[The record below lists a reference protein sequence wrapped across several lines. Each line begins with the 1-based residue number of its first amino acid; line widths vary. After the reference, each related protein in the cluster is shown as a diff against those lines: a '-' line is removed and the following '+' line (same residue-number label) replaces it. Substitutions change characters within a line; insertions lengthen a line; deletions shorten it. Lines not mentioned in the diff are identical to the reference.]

1 MDNNQETP
9 VQQTQVRQTFALTPI
24 QVRVL
29 GALIEKKETTPDQ
42 YPLTVN
48 SLRNACNQ
56 KSARNPVTAYTE
68 GEVGHTLRE
77 LEELDLVREVWG
89 ARVAKY
95 EHKVDKAWKLYSR
108 SLALVCVLML
118 RGPQTIGELRS
129 HSQRLFEF
137 DDLEDVR
144 LVLDH
149 LIEIGFAVALPRQA
163 GQKEGRFAHLLCG
176 EPQLPESPRSRDHPP
191 RDDGGERELVDRIEA
206 LEARVAALEEMLG

>member
-1 MDNNQETP
+1 MDN
-9 VQQTQVRQTFALTPI
+9 TQDITKKQTFALTPI

-56 KSARNPVTAYTE
+56 KTARCPVSAYTE

-77 LEELDLVREVWG
+77 LQEMDLVREAWG
-89 ARVAKY
+89 ARVSKY
-95 EHKVDKAWKLYSR
+95 EHRADKQWKLYSR

-118 RGPQTIGELRS
+118 RGPQTLGELRNHS
-129 HSQRLFEF
+129 HRLFEF

-149 LIEIGFAVALPRQA
+149 LVDSGFAIGLPRQP

-176 EPQLPESPRSRDHPP
+176 KPQVLDAPRALAPVTRSAEVRD
-191 RDDGGERELVDRIEA
+191 ELLERIEA
-206 LEARVAALEEMLG
+206 LESRLAEIEVSLARS

>member
-1 MDNNQETP
+1 MDNLQDTP
-9 VQQTQVRQTFALTPI
+9 VQKVFDLSPI

-56 KSARNPVTAYTE
+56 KTARSPVTAYSE

-77 LEELDLVREVWG
+77 LMEMDLVREAWG
-89 ARVAKY
+89 ARVSKY
-95 EHKVDKAWKLYSR
+95 EHRVDKAWKLYSR
-108 SLALVCVLML
+108 SLAVVCVLML
-118 RGPQTIGELRS
+118 RGPQTLGELRTHS
-129 HSQRLFEF
+129 HRLFEF

-144 LVLDH
+144 LVLDK
-149 LIEIGFAVALPRQA
+149 LIEAGYATALPRQP

-176 EPQLPESPRSRDHPP
+176 EPEIPEVAAPASRNPGASLP
-191 RDDGGERELVDRIEA
+191 RDELLERIDA
-206 LEARVAALEEMLG
+206 LEARVAALENALEGSEQ